1 MSGVV
6 PVQVPLVA
14 VSDTRRIGKADMINN
29 AETPEIAIEPDTFT
43 VRVDGEVWDSEPV
56 TELPMAQRYF
66 LF

>member
-1 MSGVV
+1 
-6 PVQVPLVA
+6 
-14 VSDTRRIGKADMINN
+14 MINN
-29 AETPEIAIEPDTFT
+29 AATPEITIEPDTFT